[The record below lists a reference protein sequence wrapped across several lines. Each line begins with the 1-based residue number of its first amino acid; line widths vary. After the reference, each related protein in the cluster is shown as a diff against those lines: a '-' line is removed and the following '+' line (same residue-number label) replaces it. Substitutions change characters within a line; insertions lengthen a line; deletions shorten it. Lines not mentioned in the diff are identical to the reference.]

1 MSARVR
7 PAQEGDPSRIG
18 PYRIVGRLGAGGMG
32 TVLAGLDPTGL
43 RVAVK
48 LIHREQTGDAEF
60 RARFRREVAL
70 SRRVTGPCLVPL
82 LAADTDAERPWLAT
96 AYAPG
101 PTLNE
106 YVAAHGPLTGGNLH
120 ALATGTATALV
131 AIHAA
136 GVIHRDMKPQ
146 NIVLAPDGPRVLD
159 FGIAHALDG
168 TSVTR
173 SGVVTGTPGWVSP
186 ELYRTGRAGP
196 EGDLFAWAALLA
208 YAATARLP
216 FGSGTP
222 DVLAY
227 RIMSEPADLDG
238 VPGALAE
245 ILEGALAKEPGDRP
259 TAAEVAER
267 CAGLLAQEVT
277 QVMGQG
283 AGDGAPAA
291 GDGAPAE
298 PTRVEGMVSA
308 AWKVTTVDDPD
319 WAAPRGSS
327 PRRAM
332 TVALAA
338 LVAAGAITGGAV
350 LLNQQD
356 ESPRTPSSADSSAS
370 PTPSR
375 GGGQQNPPS
384 APASD
389 QASTATS
396 DPANPPS
403 PDPTDTATADP
414 TPTDSG
420 ATVPGDQVTVKVS
433 AEDEASWIS
442 AKRSSGSLLFDG
454 LLKPGQTKTFT
465 DKNRVELVLGDA
477 GSIRLVVNGV
487 PVKDDFKPGQVERLT
502 YTRGDPNAG

>member
-18 PYRIVGRLGAGGMG
+18 PYRIIGRLGAGGMG
-32 TVLAGLDPTGL
+32 TVLAGLDPAGL

-48 LIHREQTGDAEF
+48 VIHREQAGDPEF

-82 LAADTDAERPWLAT
+82 LAADADAQRPWLAT
-96 AYAPG
+96 EYAPG

-106 YVAAHGPLTGGNLH
+106 YVTAHGPLTGGNLH
-120 ALATGTATALV
+120 ALATGTATALA

-196 EGDLFAWAALLA
+196 EGDLFAWAALVA

-216 FGSGTP
+216 FGAGTP

-227 RIMSEPADLDG
+227 RIISEPADLAG
-238 VPGALAE
+238 VPDALAE
-245 ILEGALAKEPGDRP
+245 ILRGALAKQPDDRP

-267 CAGLLAQEVT
+267 CAELLSQEVT
-277 QVMGQG
+277 QVVGRATGQETRT
-283 AGDGAPAA
+283 D
-291 GDGAPAE
+291 
-298 PTRVEGMVSA
+298 PTRVDGMVSA

-319 WAAPRGSS
+319 WPAPRGSS
-327 PRRAM
+327 SRRTL

-338 LVAAGAITGGAV
+338 LAAVGVITGGAV

-356 ESPRTPSSADSSAS
+356 ESPRKPSPADSSSHSTSS
-370 PTPSR
+370 PGT
-375 GGGQQNPPS
+375 GGQQPEPTKNPPS
-384 APASD
+384 DPQSTSTSAPPD
-389 QASTATS
+389 T
-396 DPANPPS
+396 PS
-403 PDPTDTATADP
+403 PDPTDTGTADP
-414 TPTDSG
+414 TPTGGEES
-420 ATVPGDQVTVKVS
+420 APEDQVTVKVT
-433 AEDEASWIS
+433 AEDTSSWVS
-442 AKRSSGSLLFDG
+442 AKQRDGRLLFDG
-454 LLKPGQTKTFT
+454 VLDPGETKTFT
-465 DKNRVELVLGDA
+465 DKERVDLVLGDA
-477 GSIRLVVNGV
+477 GSVRLVVNGE
-487 PVKDDFKPGQVERLT
+487 PVKDTFAPGQVERLT